1 MSAPVAFE
9 KTPETAR
16 GRMLYQML
24 LAVHA
29 GIRGELASVE
39 RLAAAVVD
47 GMSVDGVNEELEAL
61 RNDTTL
67 WQFQLSCLRY
77 CRFVHSHHHAEDT
90 DFFDEL
96 EETNP
101 AIRPVVERLRAEHR
115 AVSDH
120 LGAVEAAA
128 RALTDNDS
136 VDARRA
142 VADALGALEEHL
154 LAHLEYEEQN
164 ISATARRLRDL
175 PFSNQLPEIAESN
188 LRTKEDDHEHDPG
201 T

>member
-1 MSAPVAFE
+1 MSSVLAFE
-9 KTPETAR
+9 ETPETAR
-16 GRMLYQML
+16 GRTLHRML

-47 GMSVDGVNEELEAL
+47 GLPADELNEQLQAL
-61 RNDTTL
+61 RGNSTL
-67 WQFQLSCLRY
+67 WQFQVSCLRY

-101 AIRPVVERLRAEHR
+101 AIRPVVERLRGEHR

-120 LGAVEAAA
+120 LDAVEAAA

-142 VADALGALEEHL
+142 VVDALSALERHL
-154 LAHLEYEEQN
+154 LAHLEYEERT
-164 ISATARRLRDL
+164 IAATVRRLRDL
-175 PFSNQLPEIAESN
+175 PFLKPA
-188 LRTKEDDHEHDPG
+188 PG
-201 T
+201 DRREQSPNEGGPR